1 MNKNVTQNNMTNTN
15 DTVSRSTSNGVDTTK
30 PKQNTPNVGTTRP
43 NTGGGYRGNN
53 NRGPRRE
60 GGENKP
66 RTFFDRPKPEF
77 DQKMVSIRRVTRVV
91 AGGRRMTFAVA
102 LAIGDKKGSI
112 GLGTGKA
119 GDTSLAIAKALR
131 QAKKN
136 MFKIK
141 TTKDMSIPSQ
151 ISSKF
156 SSSKLTMMPN
166 NGKGLVA
173 GSTVRDILILGGL
186 KNVTA
191 KLNSGSKN
199 KLNNAR
205 VTYKTLYQL
214 KAIPTLPKIAPFI
227 AESEVEVKEENKD
240 EILEV
245 ALSATRREG
254 AEVK

>member
-1 MNKNVTQNNMTNTN
+1 M
-15 DTVSRSTSNGVDTTK
+15 DTTK
-30 PKQNTPNVGTTRP
+30 KNHNTSNTRSS
-43 NTGGGYRGNN
+43 N
-53 NRGPRRE
+53 GPRRE
-60 GGENKP
+60 GGERKP
-66 RTFFDRPKPEF
+66 RAFFERPKPEF

-112 GLGTGKA
+112 GLGTGKG
-119 GDTSLAIAKALR
+119 GDTALAIAKALR

-141 TTKDMSIPSQ
+141 TTKDMSIPHEVSD
-151 ISSKF
+151 KF

-166 NGKGLVA
+166 RGKGLVA
-173 GSTVRDILILGGL
+173 GSTVRDILILAGL

-205 VTYKTLYQL
+205 VAYATLYQL
-214 KAIPTLPKIAPFI
+214 RAKASLPKVAPVVTDAI
-227 AESEVEVKEENKD
+227 AEDEKDMSAQAGVK
-240 EILEV
+240 
-245 ALSATRREG
+245 
-254 AEVK
+254 

>member
-1 MNKNVTQNNMTNTN
+1 M
-15 DTVSRSTSNGVDTTK
+15 DTTT
-30 PKQNTPNVGTTRP
+30 PKQNTPNAGANNRP
-43 NTGGGYRGNN
+43 NTGGGYRGNPN
-53 NRGPRRE
+53 NKRE
-60 GGENKP
+60 GGDRKP
-66 RTFFDRPKPEF
+66 RTFFEKPKPEF

-136 MFKIK
+136 MFRIK
-141 TTKDMSIPSQ
+141 TTKEMSIPHQ
-151 ISSKF
+151 VSSKF
-156 SSSKLTMMPN
+156 SSSKLIMMPN
-166 NGKGLVA
+166 RGKGLVA

-191 KLNSGSKN
+191 KLHSGSKN

-205 VTYKTLYQL
+205 VAYKTLYQL
-214 KAIPTLPKIAPFI
+214 KAIASLPKVAPFI
-227 AESEVEVKEENKD
+227 AESEEEVKVEAKEKVII
-240 EILEV
+240 E
-245 ALSATRREG
+245 
-254 AEVK
+254 EVK